1 MDVSSLFSP
10 AAVAARLRAG
20 SKKHLLTS
28 LADIAARAYGIDAA
42 QALTAVQEREKLGV
56 TGVGNGIAIP
66 HAKLPGLDR
75 LIGIFVT
82 LEQPVDYQSIDS
94 APVDIACMLLAP
106 TAAGA
111 SHLQA
116 LALVSRMLRQ
126 HGLCEKLR
134 GALNDDALLAILL
147 RGEQPKAA

>member
-1 MDVSSLFSP
+1 MESSSLFSH

-20 SKKHLLTS
+20 SKKHLLAS
-28 LADIAARAYGIDAA
+28 LADIAARAYSVDPSHALAA
-42 QALTAVQEREKLGV
+42 VLEREKLGV

-66 HAKLPGLDR
+66 HAKLPDIEGLM
-75 LIGIFVT
+75 GVFVT

-94 APVDIACMLLAP
+94 APVDIVCMLLAP
-106 TAAGA
+106 SDAGA
-111 SHLQA
+111 THLQA

-126 HGLCEKLR
+126 QGFCEKLR
-134 GALNDDALLAILL
+134 GAQNDDALLAILQ

>member
-1 MDVSSLFSP
+1 MDASTLFSP
-10 AAVAARLRAG
+10 SAVVARLRAS
-20 SKKHLLTS
+20 SKKHLLAS
-28 LADIAARAYGIDAA
+28 LADIAARTYGLDAV
-42 QALTAVQEREKLGV
+42 QALAAVQEREKLGV

-66 HAKLPGLDR
+66 HAKLAGLEN
-75 LIGIFVT
+75 LHGVFVT
-82 LEQPVDYQSIDS
+82 LDQPVDYQSIDS
-94 APVDIACMLLAP
+94 APVDIVCMLLAP
-106 TAAGA
+106 ADAGA

-126 HGLCEKLR
+126 HGLCKKLR

>member
-1 MDVSSLFSP
+1 M
-10 AAVAARLRAG
+10 
-20 SKKHLLTS
+20 
-28 LADIAARAYGIDAA
+28 
-42 QALTAVQEREKLGV
+42 

-106 TAAGA
+106 TDAGA

-126 HGLCEKLR
+126 HGLCESCAVPSTTTR
-134 GALNDDALLAILL
+134 CW
-147 RGEQPKAA
+147 RSSCAASSRKPPDQHSSPGPTTSLSFGWRPLTSSTTRPMVPRSAAERIASVP

>member
-1 MDVSSLFSP
+1 MDASTLFSP

-20 SKKHLLTS
+20 SKKHLLAS

-42 QALTAVQEREKLGV
+42 QTLSAVLEREKLGV
-56 TGVGNGIAIP
+56 TGVGSGIAIP
-66 HAKLPGLDR
+66 HAKLTGLET
-75 LIGIFVT
+75 LAGVFVT
-82 LEQPVDYQSIDS
+82 LDQPVDYQSIDS
-94 APVDIACMLLAP
+94 APVDIVCMLLAP
-106 TAAGA
+106 TDAGA

-126 HGLCEKLR
+126 QGLCEKLR

-147 RGEQPKAA
+147 LEAQPKAA